1 MLWVKIINLFCF
13 IVILNVFYPTF
24 FFDFLNFTGPRFV
37 AAPIVSQIA
46 QFSSSRIA
54 QHAAPVK
61 DISHQISGKPQ
72 GALDIAAQHLLLTEL
87 MRGMWVVLEN
97 FFRPPYTI
105 YYPFEKGTISARFRG
120 EHALRR
126 YQSGMNY
133 THIY

>member
-1 MLWVKIINLFCF
+1 MCEQDWVI
-13 IVILNVFYPTF
+13 YPTF
-24 FFDFLNFTGPRFV
+24 FFFFFFVGPRFV

-46 QFSSSRIA
+46 QFSSTRFA
-54 QHAAPVK
+54 QHAASTK

-105 YYPFEKGTISARFRG
+105 YYPFEKGAISARFRG

-126 YQSGMNY
+126 YQTGRY
-133 THIY
+133 HAAWHV